1 MATTQE
7 GWNSFIGGTKD
18 IMGVVADVGNAV
30 NAWKQTTPNVGNNT
44 PASSNTSLDN
54 LASSLTESARANQK
68 LLIIGGVGLVAILG
82 AFLIFRK

>member
-7 GWNSFIGGTKD
+7 GWNPFIGGTKD

-30 NAWKQTTPNVGNNT
+30 NAWKQTTPNVGSNT

>member
-18 IMGVVADVGNAV
+18 IMGVVESVGSAV
-30 NAWKQTTPNVGNNT
+30 NAWKQTTPNVGNST